1 MNCRNQIIRI
11 CSFLAILYNDYAKL
25 MKRRYF
31 NSIGIVFLL
40 ELILVVFF
48 SLYTYS
54 TKIFLIGFVG
64 MFFTSAL
71 LALINLLFFIQT
83 KDKRINYVIPGVS
96 SVLIFACLWH
106 KNGDWLFFAPGALN
120 CILCFRYYLADK
132 RNV

>member
-1 MNCRNQIIRI
+1 
-11 CSFLAILYNDYAKL
+11 

-48 SLYTYS
+48 SLYTSS
-54 TKIFLIGFVG
+54 TEIFLIGFVG

-71 LALINLLFFIQT
+71 VALINLLFFIQT

-96 SVLIFACLWH
+96 SVLIFVCLWH
-106 KNGDWLFFAPGALN
+106 KDGDWLFFVPGALN

-132 RNV
+132 RNA